1 VSRSDRARNRRISA
15 SLPATPSAATDSGPR
30 INSVEVELQSK
41 LLDRDGGV
49 TYVLVF
55 DPGDEVI
62 SGPTLELILT
72 ETPVQLRR
80 RFNPAADLT
89 LVDL

>member
-1 VSRSDRARNRRISA
+1 MR
-15 SLPATPSAATDSGPR
+15 
-30 INSVEVELQSK
+30 SK
-41 LLDRDGGV
+41 LLHRDGGT
-49 TYVLVF
+49 TYALVF